1 MYIADHRQQVTYTT
15 TTARQSNLHMSGPLP
30 SRNSLLSN
38 LHPQYHI
45 KLLASQAPLWAG
57 LMAETSIITNT
68 RISMVGKT
76 AVEVVSEVATV
87 LKTATDVSL
96 RIGLNI
102 GTAYQDASRG
112 YW

>member
-1 MYIADHRQQVTYTT
+1 
-15 TTARQSNLHMSGPLP
+15 
-30 SRNSLLSN
+30 
-38 LHPQYHI
+38 
-45 KLLASQAPLWAG
+45 
-57 LMAETSIITNT
+57 MAETSIITNT

-87 LKTATDVSL
+87 LKTATDVSP